1 MPKASSA
8 MATSPPPARKR
19 FRLIQSMSELD
30 WIAESSRDRR
40 ANGEIGRV
48 RPNHVP
54 GHFGFIRV
62 RAEMRGP
69 QSQFLCHGLA
79 QYGLGFGAEIPQV
92 DARTSQRQGRNLTR
106 DCLSSAALA
115 GHRHRLWGWRG

>member
-69 QSQFLCHGLA
+69 QSQFLCHGLG
-79 QYGLGFGAEIPQV
+79 QDGIGFRAEIRRV
-92 DARTSQRQGRNLTR
+92 
-106 DCLSSAALA
+106 AL
-115 GHRHRLWGWRG
+115 RPMWR